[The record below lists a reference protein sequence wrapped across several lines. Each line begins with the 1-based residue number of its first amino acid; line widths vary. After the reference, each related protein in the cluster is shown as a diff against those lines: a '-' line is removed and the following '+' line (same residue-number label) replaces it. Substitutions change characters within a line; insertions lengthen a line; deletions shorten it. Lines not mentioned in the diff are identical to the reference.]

1 MQNNQKTILLVIV
14 LTSIFVSSGCL
25 PGRKAVEVVIHSGP
39 AEIQPASNEN
49 VAKRFPE
56 SASGPTV
63 VESAV
68 ELSDK
73 YAILSEEAAVVR
85 QQNYELISKNKQL
98 EDQLVAFEAQL
109 RQTQKELAEANDI
122 LIEMRIEL
130 NNWKTDVLGFRNE
143 MRDAETEQLKAL
155 LKILEILGGE
165 TQAELDQGK
174 DASLQTVSPA
184 KPGQSEP

>member
-1 MQNNQKTILLVIV
+1 MQSNQKTILLMIL
-14 LTSIFVSSGCL
+14 LTSIFMSSGCL
-25 PGRKAVEVVIHSGP
+25 SGRKAVEAVVHPGP
-39 AEIQPASNEN
+39 AEIQPVSHEN
-49 VAKRFPE
+49 VAKRFSE

-63 VESAV
+63 VESAM

-73 YAILSEEAAVVR
+73 YAKLSEEAAVVR
-85 QQNYELISKNKQL
+85 QQNYELISKNKQI

-109 RQTQKELAEANDI
+109 RQTQKELTEANDI

-130 NNWKTDVLGFRNE
+130 NNWKTDVLGFRDE
-143 MRDAETEQLKAL
+143 MRDAETEQLRAL

-165 TQAELDQGK
+165 AKTESNQGK
-174 DASLQTVSPA
+174 DTSLQTVSPA